1 MKDIIGIIICI
12 IMSLITY
19 KMFKEELDS
28 DKDIVWIVFIHAWL
42 MLAVIIMSF

>member
-12 IMSLITY
+12 IMSLITG
-19 KMFKEELDS
+19 KMFKEELDT
-28 DKDIVWIVFIHAWL
+28 DKDIVWIVFIYAWL